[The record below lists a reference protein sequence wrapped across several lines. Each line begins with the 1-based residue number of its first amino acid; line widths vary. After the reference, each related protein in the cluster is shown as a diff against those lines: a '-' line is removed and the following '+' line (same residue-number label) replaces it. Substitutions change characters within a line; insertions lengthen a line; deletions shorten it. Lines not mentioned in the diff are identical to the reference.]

1 MDASSQRSWVP
12 RILSGKGTRVFRRP
26 IYVVWLSLL
35 TIAFFAFTFGI
46 NRLYAQKQQQLSRY
60 WFRHA
65 QNALTANRPADAISD
80 LRTALLY
87 SRDNSQYLFT
97 LAQALEADGR
107 IPEAR
112 SYFLNLLED
121 EPGNGAFN
129 LELARL
135 AARENDVNHAMR
147 YYNGAIYGAWDSDP
161 VLKRQRARQE
171 LIAYLLSKNMGTQAR
186 GELLTLTTEMPKNAE
201 SELWVANSF
210 GRLGDDRSALDFYK
224 AAIRLDHKNDAAL
237 LGAGEAAF
245 RLTRYPE
252 ALDYFKRAATI
263 HDDPTTSQWLQLTSF
278 VLDLNAFE
286 SRISAA
292 ERRHRLILAMDI
304 ADRRLR
310 QCAQTRNIVLDTP
323 GNDPMQLARAQ
334 WIQLDS
340 QIQRARADA
349 DVVQLLAPVATL
361 IVSVEQLS
369 GCGPLTLTDQAAL
382 RVYQNAE
389 ELQP

>member
-35 TIAFFAFTFGI
+35 TIAFFAFTFGV

-60 WFRHA
+60 WFA
-65 QNALTANRPADAISD
+65 QAQSALTASRPADAISD

-87 SRDNSQYLFT
+87 SRDDPRYLFT

-121 EPGNGAFN
+121 EPGNGSFN

-135 AARENDVNHAMR
+135 AARENDANHAMR

-161 VLKRQRARQE
+161 VLRRQQARQE

-201 SELWVANSF
+201 SDLWVANSF

-224 AAIRLDHKNDAAL
+224 TALRLDHKNGAAL

-245 RLTRYPE
+245 RLTRYSE
-252 ALDYFKRAATI
+252 ALDYFKRAAAI
-263 HDDPTTSQWLQLTSF
+263 RDDPTTSQWLQLTAF

-310 QCAQTRNIVLDTP
+310 QCAQTRNIVLDAP
-323 GNDPMQLARAQ
+323 GNDPMQFARAQ
-334 WIQLDS
+334 WIQLDN
-340 QIQRARADA
+340 QIQRAHADA
-349 DVVQLLAPVATL
+349 DVVQLLAPVASL

-382 RVYQNAE
+382 HVYQNAE